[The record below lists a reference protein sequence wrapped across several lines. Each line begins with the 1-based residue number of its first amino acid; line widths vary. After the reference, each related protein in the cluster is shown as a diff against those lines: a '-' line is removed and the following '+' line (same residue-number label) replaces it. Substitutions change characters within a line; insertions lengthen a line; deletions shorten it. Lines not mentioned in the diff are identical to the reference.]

1 MSFRSFQTEQEEQRA
16 RALIA
21 SIDRGEAWIF
31 DGAPNSPDFGGFIRR
46 LVYSQGGHFGTL
58 CICRF
63 RGRLRIQLGF
73 APDVPKGA
81 ENELLGPILDIIR
94 QSPGQVSLWYPPGN
108 HRLHAWLQANIPWP
122 LRGHSTFEL
131 TWPAGKSPES
141 EDLPE
146 SLAIIDFEETYL
158 EAVCTLLDAAMRH
171 TFDDPEDRPFARDCQ
186 TLGAQW
192 SHKAQSGQCALLLA
206 KDQIAGFYA
215 LQEAEID
222 LIAIDPLK
230 QGQGLGH
237 HLLHHAL
244 NRILRSPSDPPHL
257 YCIESNQAAL
267 RFYLREGFQITAH
280 SAFAWFDSSK

>member
-46 LVYSQGGHFGTL
+46 LIYSQGGHFGTL

-81 ENELLGPILDIIR
+81 ENETAGPILDIIR
-94 QSPGQVSLWYPPGN
+94 QYPGQVSLWYPPGN

-146 SLAIIDFEETYL
+146 PLAIIDFEETYL
-158 EAVCTLLDAAMRH
+158 EAVARCWIQPCVIPLMTPKTGPSPEIVRH
-171 TFDDPEDRPFARDCQ
+171 WAPN
-186 TLGAQW
+186 GAT
-192 SHKAQSGQCALLLA
+192 K
-206 KDQIAGFYA
+206 
-215 LQEAEID
+215 
-222 LIAIDPLK
+222 P
-230 QGQGLGH
+230 
-237 HLLHHAL
+237 
-244 NRILRSPSDPPHL
+244 SPASVL
-257 YCIESNQAAL
+257 SC
-267 RFYLREGFQITAH
+267 
-280 SAFAWFDSSK
+280 